1 MTDLLPDR
9 KRRGPETWLIW
20 TIAGTVVAVIVAVV
34 LIASSI
40 PTVTAAATDIEPR
53 IDKRTATLLELD
65 PLTDVKV
72 TAPAFSLTDQ
82 NGKPMSLADYRGMPV
97 VLSFND
103 DECTDLCTLLA
114 QDVRVADTD
123 LGTAAKKIAFVSINA
138 NPYYPSPAAVKQ
150 WDDEHGL
157 GHEANWH
164 FGTGTPS
171 TLTNLAGKYGV
182 PIDLDAKDKTVTHG
196 AEIFFI
202 DGKGHEQAIGQFGTE
217 SADTSLFSH
226 AMAQAADDLLPTD
239 EQTTVA
245 GPSVPAPT
253 TAGTQIGARPT
264 PITLP
269 SLTGPGMLSTHAD
282 MGRYTVI
289 DFWSSTCT
297 ACIRG
302 IPALEAEYK
311 AAGTHIAFIGVD
323 VSDPSSSARKFASK
337 YGVIFPLVADSSGA
351 TAGRFAIN
359 GLPYTVILDPT
370 GKVVIRHPGAFTTEQ
385 LDYVLRTL
393 DTKLPAAP

>member
-1 MTDLLPDR
+1 M
-9 KRRGPETWLIW
+9 W
-20 TIAGTVVAVIVAVV
+20 TIVGTVVAVVVAIV

-40 PTVTAAATDIEPR
+40 PAVTAAATDIEPH

-65 PLTDVKV
+65 PLTAVNV
-72 TAPAFSLTDQ
+72 TAPAFTLTDQ
-82 NGKPMSLADYRGMPV
+82 DGKPMSLAGYRGMPV

-114 QDVRVADTD
+114 QDVRAADTD

-138 NPYYPSPAAVKQ
+138 NPYYPSPTAVKQ
-150 WDDEHGL
+150 WDDQHGL
-157 GHEANWH
+157 GHEPNWH

-171 TLTNLAGKYGV
+171 TLATLAHQYGV
-182 PIDLDAKDKTVTHG
+182 PIDLDAKSKTVTHG

-217 SADTSLFSH
+217 SADTALFSH
-226 AMAQAADDLLPTD
+226 AVAQAADDLLPAS

-245 GPSVPAPT
+245 GPAVPAPT
-253 TAGTQIGARPT
+253 SAGTQIGALPT

-269 SLTGPGMLSTHAD
+269 SLSGATTLSTRTD
-282 MGRYTVI
+282 KGKYTVI

-302 IPALEAEYK
+302 IPALEAEHDAVGK
-311 AAGTHIAFIGVD
+311 QVAFLGID
-323 VSDPSSSARKFASK
+323 VSDPSASARAFATR
-337 YGVIFPLVADSSGA
+337 YRVTFPLAADTAGS
-351 TAGRFAIN
+351 TAGRFAIT
-359 GLPYTVILDPT
+359 GLPYTVILNPS
-370 GKVVIRHPGAFTTEQ
+370 GRVVIRHPGAFTTEQ
-385 LDYVLRTL
+385 LDYLLKTL
-393 DTKLPAAP
+393 DTKLPSAS